1 MMKSQLNSE
10 INVIH
15 SIFQAFQA
23 KYQEIVANNHRGD
36 FLLTVTR
43 QEESSLGQMIDEEWY
58 NLVGGNFQT
67 TDKYRHMLFTLPFSG
82 SPLDLT
88 SQEQTL
94 MGPFFLS
101 DHSVFWSYKGS
112 YSQDGLKAI
121 FLTDSG
127 QLRFFYFLS

>member
-36 FLLTVTR
+36 FLLTITR
-43 QEESSLGQMIDEEWY
+43 QEDSSLGSMIDEEWY

-67 TDKYRHMLFTLPFSG
+67 TTKYRHMLFTLPFSG
-82 SPLDLT
+82 SPQDL
-88 SQEQTL
+88 SEQYQYL
-94 MGPFFLS
+94 VRDFFRS
-101 DHSVFWSYKGS
+101 DHYEFWSHKSS